1 MECAGGLQG
10 GVAGYFAAADL
21 GVGEG
26 RNARH
31 GGGEFIDDRCI

>member
-10 GVAGYFAAADL
+10 GAEGYFADGDL

-31 GGGEFIDDRCI
+31 GGGRFVIVRRI

>member
-10 GVAGYFAAADL
+10 GLEGYFARTDL
-21 GVGEG
+21 RVGEA